1 MGTATAPAWDA
12 PAETGGTRIMT
23 ALSPAKQ
30 TAFETVKGL
39 WIAIPTP
46 FTNTGEIDEGNLRK
60 TVDYYIEGLAVDGI
74 FCGGVMGEFWSMT
87 LEERARVHE
96 LVVSDAAGRVPVMVH
111 IGHHV
116 YAEAAQLSRHAEQIG
131 ADFVIAI
138 NPYFPIKPSDDI
150 VRDWYRRL
158 TAESSVPFF
167 LFNTSYSGYALSPS
181 LIGELA
187 ELETVCGIKNP
198 KPMDHLLQVQEMA
211 GDKIVVCDADEGDW
225 LGLHLDH
232 GFRSLMSTPA
242 LAMYQTPSHRPVL
255 DYTRMADNGDVEGA
269 WALQGTLERERDAF
283 QRWMRDR
290 WLARG
295 EGAIPIAELK
305 AWLGLMGLPQ
315 GPVRPPLIQLSEER
329 LQALEAD
336 LDGLGLL
343 GALS

>member
-1 MGTATAPAWDA
+1 
-12 PAETGGTRIMT
+12 MT

-30 TAFETVKGL
+30 TAFEKVKGL

-46 FTNTGEIDEGNLRK
+46 FTATGELDEGNLRK

-87 LEERARVHE
+87 VEERARVHE
-96 LVVSDAAGRVPVMVH
+96 LVVSAAAGRVPVMAH

-131 ADFVIAI
+131 TDFVIAM

-150 VRDWYRRL
+150 VRDWYQRL

-181 LIGELA
+181 LIAELA
-187 ELETVCGIKNP
+187 ELGTVCGIKNP
-198 KPMDHLLQVQEMA
+198 KPMDHLLQVQELV
-211 GDKIVVCDADEGDW
+211 GDRIVVCDADEGDW
-225 LGLHLDH
+225 LGFHLDH

-242 LAMYQTPSHRPVL
+242 LAMYQTPAHRPIL
-255 DYTRMADNGDVEGA
+255 DYTRMADNGDIEGA
-269 WALQGTLERERDAF
+269 WALQGTLERERTAF
-283 QRWMRDR
+283 QRWMRDQ

-305 AWLGLMGLPQ
+305 AWLGFMGLPQ
-315 GPVRPPLIQLSEER
+315 GPVRPPLIPLNEER
-329 LQALEAD
+329 LEALKAD

-343 GALS
+343 EAVS

>member
-1 MGTATAPAWDA
+1 
-12 PAETGGTRIMT
+12 MT
-23 ALSPAKQ
+23 ALTPAKE
-30 TAFETVKGL
+30 TAFEKVRGL

-46 FTNTGEIDEGNLRK
+46 FTPDGEIDEGALRK
-60 TVDYYIEGLAVDGI
+60 SVDYYIEALAVDGI

-87 LEERARVHE
+87 VEERARVHE
-96 LVVSDAAGRVPVMVH
+96 LVVGTTAGRVPVMVH

-116 YAEAAQLSRHAEQIG
+116 YSEAAQLSRHAEQIG

-150 VRDWYRRL
+150 VRDWYHRL

-167 LFNTSYSGYALSPS
+167 LFNTSYSGYALSPE
-181 LIGELA
+181 LIVELS

-198 KPMDHLLQVQEMA
+198 KPEDHLLRVQDLV
-211 GDKIVVCDADEGDW
+211 GDRIVVCDANEVDW

-232 GFRSLMSTPA
+232 GFQSLMSTPA
-242 LAMYQTPSHRPVL
+242 LAMYQTPDNRPIL
-255 DYTRMADNGDVEGA
+255 DYTRLADAGDLDGA
-269 WALQGTLERERDAF
+269 WALHRTLERERDAF
-283 QRWMRDR
+283 ERWIRDS

-315 GPVRPPLIQLSEER
+315 GPVRPPLVPLSDQR
-329 LQALEAD
+329 MKALQSD
-336 LDGLGLL
+336 LDRLGLL
-343 GALS
+343 DSVA

>member
-1 MGTATAPAWDA
+1 
-12 PAETGGTRIMT
+12 MT

-30 TAFETVKGL
+30 AAFEKVKGL

-46 FTNTGEIDEGNLRK
+46 FSLTGEIDEGMLRK
-60 TVDYYIEGLAVDGI
+60 AVDYYIEGLTVDGI

-87 LEERARVHE
+87 AEERAKCHE
-96 LVVSDAAGRVPVMVH
+96 LVVSAASGRVPVMAH

-116 YAEAAQLSRHAEQIG
+116 YSEAAQLSRHAEEIG
-131 ADFVIAI
+131 ADFVIAM
-138 NPYFPIKPSDDI
+138 NPYFPIHPHDDI

-158 TAESSVPFF
+158 TSESSVPFF
-167 LFNTSYSGYALSPS
+167 LFNTSYSGYALSPG
-181 LIGELA
+181 LIA
-187 ELETVCGIKNP
+187 ELSELDTVCGIKNP
-198 KPMDHLLQVQEMA
+198 KPTEHLLEVQDRV
-211 GDKIVVCDADEGDW
+211 GDRIVVCDANEGDW

-232 GFRSLMSTPA
+232 GFQSLMSTPA
-242 LAMYQTPSHRPVL
+242 LAMYQTPDHRPIR
-255 DYTRMADNGDVEGA
+255 DYTLMADSGDIDGA
-269 WALQGTLERERDAF
+269 WALHRTLERERDAF

-315 GPVRPPLIQLSEER
+315 GPVRPPLIPLSGSRMDDLRGE
-329 LQALEAD
+329 

-343 GALS
+343 DSIS

>member
-1 MGTATAPAWDA
+1 
-12 PAETGGTRIMT
+12 MT
-23 ALSPAKQ
+23 SLTPAKE
-30 TAFETVKGL
+30 TAFEKVRGL

-46 FTNTGEIDEGNLRK
+46 FTPDGDIDEGALRK
-60 TVDYYIEGLAVDGI
+60 AVDYYIDGIHVDGI
-74 FCGGVMGEFWSMT
+74 FCGGVMGEFWAMT
-87 LEERARVHE
+87 VEERARVHE
-96 LVVSDAAGRVPVMVH
+96 LVVSAAAGRVPIMAH
-111 IGHHV
+111 IGHHT
-116 YAEAAQLSRHAEQIG
+116 YSEAARLSRHAEQIG

-138 NPYFPIKPSDDI
+138 NPYFPIKPSDDL
-150 VRDWYRRL
+150 VRNWYRRL

-181 LIGELA
+181 LIAELA

-198 KPMDHLLQVQEMA
+198 KPLEHLLEVQDRV
-211 GDKIVVCDADEGDW
+211 GDRIVVCDADEADW

-242 LAMYQTPSHRPVL
+242 LAMFQTPSRLPIRE
-255 DYTRMADNGDVEGA
+255 YTTMADSGDIAGA
-269 WALQGTLERERDAF
+269 WELHATLAGERAAF
-283 QRWMRDR
+283 QRWMRDQ

-315 GPVRPPLIQLSEER
+315 GTVRPPLVPLSESR
-329 LQALEAD
+329 LDALRSD

-343 GALS
+343 DSIG